1 MQMQT
6 RAAVALLVGLVTIAA
21 IACKDDKETPQA
33 TSATPPPPPDPA
45 VLARQAADQVEAL
58 KSFHFLL
65 EHENGGT
72 PIVLNLLMTR
82 AEGDIVKPERLRAD
96 VDATATTLGNAKVKV
111 QVVNVGDKAVISN
124 PFNPRAWVPLPGQNR
139 LADIFDP
146 GAGTTAALRAASN
159 LRLAGEETIGGTKV
173 WRVEGD
179 VDAGALSAVASSVAE
194 PGYTVKGTAWI
205 GQEKPLVYR
214 VRLEGALGPKDPPN
228 IVRTINL
235 SKFDESPSI
244 ELPSGSSMR
253 ESGVGGGGG
262 G

>member
-1 MQMQT
+1 MRNHV
-6 RAAVALLVGLVTIAA
+6 RAALLLLVALAALVAL
-21 IACKDDKETPQA
+21 ACKDDKKEA
-33 TSATPPPPPDPA
+33 AGSATPTPQPDPA

-72 PIVLNLLMTR
+72 PIVLNLLMSR

-96 VDATATTLGNAKVKV
+96 VDATATTLGNARVKV

-124 PFNPRAWVPLPGQNR
+124 PFNPRQWVPLPGQNR

-146 GAGTTAALRAASN
+146 GAGTTAALRAATN

-194 PGYTVKGTAWI
+194 AGYTVKGIAWV

-214 VRLEGALGPKDPPN
+214 IRLEGPLGPKDPQG
-228 IVRTINL
+228 IVRKIDL
-235 SKFDESPSI
+235 SKFDETVNI
-244 ELPSGSSMR
+244 ELPAGSS
-253 ESGVGGGGG
+253 
-262 G
+262 

>member
-1 MQMQT
+1 MRMKA
-6 RAAVALLVGLVTIAA
+6 RAAVTLLAALAA
-21 IACKDDKETPQA
+21 LAALACNDDKGSKQA
-33 TSATPPPPPDPA
+33 GSATPPAQPDPA

-96 VDATATTLGNAKVKV
+96 VDATATTLGNARVKV

-146 GAGTTAALRAASN
+146 GAGTTAALRAATN

-179 VDAGALSAVASSVAE
+179 VDAGALSAVATSVAE

-214 VRLEGALGPKDPPN
+214 VRLEGPLGSKDPQN
-228 IVRTINL
+228 IVRKIDL
-235 SKFDESPSI
+235 SKFDDNVSI
-244 ELPSGSSMR
+244 ELPAGSS
-253 ESGVGGGGG
+253 
-262 G
+262 

>member
-1 MQMQT
+1 MRIHA
-6 RAAVALLVGLVTIAA
+6 RAALLLLVALAALVAL
-21 IACKDDKETPQA
+21 ACKDDKKEA
-33 TSATPPPPPDPA
+33 AGSATPTPQPDPA

-72 PIVLNLLMTR
+72 PIVLNLLMSR

-96 VDATATTLGNAKVKV
+96 VDATATTLGNARVKV

-124 PFNPRAWVPLPGQNR
+124 PFNPRQWVPLPGQNR

-146 GAGTTAALRAASN
+146 GAGTTAALRAATN
-159 LRLAGEETIGGTKV
+159 LRLAGEESIGGTKV

-179 VDAGALSAVASSVAE
+179 VDAGALSAVAGSVAE
-194 PGYTVKGTAWI
+194 PGYTVKGIAWI

-214 VRLEGALGPKDPPN
+214 IRLEGPLGPKDPQG
-228 IVRTINL
+228 IVRKIDL
-235 SKFDESPSI
+235 SKFDETVNI
-244 ELPSGSSMR
+244 ELPSGSS
-253 ESGVGGGGG
+253 
-262 G
+262 